1 MKRITLIF
9 MAIIMTVVLFA
20 GCSAKMTEDAVEM
33 DYEQSKSEESGY
45 ATDRYENS
53 APVPA
58 PMADGTIDYATTG
71 EGYYEEGRKAIKTGE
86 AQLEVINFQAAYDAI
101 KSMLGN
107 NGYIEESN
115 IWKTPSYYNG
125 EQIMLT
131 NGSIRLRIKQENFTS
146 FTDGLATIGT
156 VLSSRTYEDDISDMY
171 YDTEARL
178 DLLRDEKERLE
189 RYADDVEDPEIF
201 FQTQSRITQVIYEM
215 ESLQGSLKKWDSK
228 VEYSTVNI
236 TINEKHPE
244 EASAVSKPKNF
255 FEKIWDNME
264 NSVEFLGNVV
274 IFLFGILPVLL
285 VIAAVVIVLVIVV
298 KKTAGRKT
306 PPDKE

>member
-1 MKRITLIF
+1 MKRITLIL
-9 MAIIMTVVLFA
+9 MAIILTAVLLA
-20 GCSAKMTEDAVEM
+20 GCGSTMTEDAVEM
-33 DYEQSKSEESGY
+33 DYGQSKSEESGY
-45 ATDRYENS
+45 TTDMYENS

-58 PMADGTIDYATTG
+58 PMADGTIDYVIAG

-101 KSMLGN
+101 KSMLGS

-131 NGSIRLRIKQENFTS
+131 NGSLRLRIKQENFTS
-146 FTDGLATIGT
+146 FTDGLDTIGT

-244 EASAVSKPKNF
+244 EASAVSKPRNF

-285 VIAAVVIVLVIVV
+285 VIAAVVIVLVIIV